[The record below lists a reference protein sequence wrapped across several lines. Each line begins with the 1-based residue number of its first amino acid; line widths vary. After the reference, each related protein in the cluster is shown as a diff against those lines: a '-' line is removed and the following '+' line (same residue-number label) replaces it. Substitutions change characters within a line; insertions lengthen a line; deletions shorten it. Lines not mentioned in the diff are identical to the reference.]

1 MFQSEG
7 AFLFVAAGN
16 NEAAVWGIPEGGEC
30 CKCFRSVSLDA
41 CRGPVAPLPS
51 LEEIALPRRLHAA
64 IPFQDTVRSYAAPRD
79 ESVRAIIGRISQSNM
94 SYLVTAGTDRS
105 IRFWDF
111 AAPSRCYTISGLE
124 AAQPKAIFDA
134 PKLND
139 GSSGKLFVCY
149 VAATP
154 SADKILQMH
163 LPAREGRGIVL
174 PSPNAKVCTLYCLL
188 CVVRDD
194 VESMDCG
201 NYSVWILVIL
211 CVGGNSHSPPSYL
224 FSHRMRSWI

>member
-1 MFQSEG
+1 
-7 AFLFVAAGN
+7 
-16 NEAAVWGIPEGGEC
+16 
-30 CKCFRSVSLDA
+30 
-41 CRGPVAPLPS
+41 
-51 LEEIALPRRLHAA
+51 
-64 IPFQDTVRSYAAPRD
+64 
-79 ESVRAIIGRISQSNM
+79 M

-111 AAPSRCYTISGLE
+111 SAANRCFTVSGLE

-134 PKLND
+134 PKLAD

-174 PSPNAKVCTLYCLL
+174 PSVNAKVRLILQLL
-188 CVVRDD
+188 CPAWCSDRL
-194 VESMDCG
+194 
-201 NYSVWILVIL
+201 SVYTG
-211 CVGGNSHSPPSYL
+211 CHSGPQE
-224 FSHRMRSWI
+224 H

>member
-1 MFQSEG
+1 MTKARFAVEERDFSVIRRKPATHQAHHACHCAQS
-7 AFLFVAAGN
+7 
-16 NEAAVWGIPEGGEC
+16 WCHRP
-30 CKCFRSVSLDA
+30 
-41 CRGPVAPLPS
+41 
-51 LEEIALPRRLHAA
+51 HAA
-64 IPFQDTVRSYAAPRD
+64 IAFQDSVRSYAAPRD

-124 AAQPKAIFDA
+124 AAQPKVIFDA

-174 PSPNAKVCTLYCLL
+174 PSPNAKV
-188 CVVRDD
+188 
-194 VESMDCG
+194 
-201 NYSVWILVIL
+201 
-211 CVGGNSHSPPSYL
+211 SYL
-224 FSHRMRSWI
+224 LFLLGCLFVTMRNCPNRSYQCSVLLLFVTLISCTHNNFTGCHLGSKEH